1 MIGKQKQKN
10 DNDYGDLLL
19 DANIGKKKEKKKNK
33 KNKELSITPP
43 RSKLK
48 C

>member
-19 DANIGKKKEKKKNK
+19 DANIGKKKEKKKNA
-33 KNKELSITPP
+33 NDFFDDLV
-43 RSKLK
+43 LD
-48 C
+48 